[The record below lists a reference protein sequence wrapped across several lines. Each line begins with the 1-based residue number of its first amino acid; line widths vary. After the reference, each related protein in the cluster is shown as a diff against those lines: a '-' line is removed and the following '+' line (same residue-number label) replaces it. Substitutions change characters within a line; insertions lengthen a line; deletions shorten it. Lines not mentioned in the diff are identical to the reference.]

1 MKKIAFALAAAALAT
16 SVLAADPATV
26 TGTTGLPTATT
37 GNVLKNLV
45 VGDVVPE
52 GSQITIPSGSS
63 LTLKFGNCSIQYG
76 PGGASQ
82 AVTGDCSKVI
92 AGLQFTPAAAGGGIL
107 TASTAGYTVA
117 ALVGAAALVQVNKK
131 NNTTG
136 PSAQ

>member
-1 MKKIAFALAAAALAT
+1 MKKIAFALAAVALAT

-63 LTLKFGNCSIQYG
+63 LTLKFGDCSIQYG

-92 AGLQFTPAAAGGGIL
+92 AGLQFTPAAAGGGSL
-107 TASTAGYTVA
+107 LASGTTPFVVA
-117 ALVGAAALVQVNKK
+117 ALVGAAALTQVNK
-131 NNTTG
+131 NTTG